1 MSWQGSR
8 WFGVLAVLVTGAL
21 FALSLDVGPVG
32 PLALV
37 APLPLLVYALSAPRA
52 WQAGVAA
59 GIARAIGTAG
69 LLVVYGKV
77 IPVPALVVSTLIFA
91 ALYAVVVLLTRWI
104 ARAAPPALAVFAYP
118 LTLASTEWLF
128 GVAAPHG
135 SFGAMGYALV
145 DILPLLQVASLGGLA
160 ALTFVLG
167 IVPITIAVALTRPTG
182 ARAAWIAG
190 AVPLVAALAFGGVRL
205 GQDFTS
211 QARVAL
217 VGLDAYEARAFRGAA
232 DDLETA
238 GAYAAEVRSLAP
250 QAPDYIVLPEK
261 QFGGARDGAG
271 ASAVLSD
278 AIAGLPSTTL
288 VAGFDELLAD
298 GTRVN
303 SAQLLRAHAPTR
315 RYLKRRMIPGVELG
329 YAAGPGPF
337 VDGARGV
344 AICKD
349 MDFPAMIRGYG
360 ERGVELLLV
369 PAWDFGR
376 DGRMHSRMAVVRG
389 VENGFGIARAAA
401 AGRLTVSDRYGRIVA
416 EETTSSD
423 RAVRVVSTVGLR
435 GGGTLYLRA
444 GDLFA
449 WLCIAGTILLVVWRI
464 EARRRT

>member
-1 MSWQGSR
+1 MSWQGNR
-8 WFGVLAVLVTGAL
+8 WFGVVAVLVTGGL

-37 APLPLLVYALSAPRA
+37 APLPLLVYSLAAPRA
-52 WQAGVAA
+52 WQVAVAA
-59 GIARAIGTAG
+59 AVARVIGTAS
-69 LLVVYGKV
+69 LVVVYGNV
-77 IPVPALVVSTLIFA
+77 IPLPALLISMAIFA
-91 ALYAVVVLLTRWI
+91 ALYAAVILLTRWI
-104 ARAAPPALAVFAYP
+104 ARAAPPALAVFTYP
-118 LTLASTEWLF
+118 LILATVEWLS
-128 GVAAPHG
+128 GVGAPHG

-160 ALTFVLG
+160 ALTFVLA
-167 IVPITIAVALTRPTG
+167 IVPMTVAVALTRPAE

-190 AVPLVAALAFGGVRL
+190 AVPLAAALLFGGLRL
-205 GQDFTS
+205 TQDFTS

-217 VGLDAYEARAFRGAA
+217 VGLDAYEARAFRGEAE
-232 DDLETA
+232 DLETA
-238 GAYAAEVRSLAP
+238 RAYAAEVRALAP
-250 QAPDYIVLPEK
+250 EKPDYIVLPEK
-261 QFGGARDGAG
+261 QFGGARDGAA
-271 ASAVLSD
+271 ASAILS
-278 AIAGLPSTTL
+278 AAAAETPTATL

-303 SAQLLRAHAPTR
+303 SAQLLRADVPRR
-315 RYLKRRMIPGVELG
+315 RYLKRRMIPGVEVG

-337 VDGARGV
+337 VDGGRGV

-369 PAWDFGR
+369 PAWDFGS

-389 VENGFGIARAAA
+389 VENGFAIARSAA

-416 EETTSSD
+416 ESTTSAD
-423 RAVRVVSTVGLR
+423 HPVAVVSDVGLR
-435 GGGTLYLRA
+435 GGGTWYVRA

-464 EARRRT
+464 VARRRI